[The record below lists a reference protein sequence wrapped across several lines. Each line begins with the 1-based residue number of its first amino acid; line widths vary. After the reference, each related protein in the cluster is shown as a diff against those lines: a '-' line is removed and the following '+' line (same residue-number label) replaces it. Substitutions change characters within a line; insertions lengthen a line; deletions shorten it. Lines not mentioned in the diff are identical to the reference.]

1 MVADPHGPLLLALS
15 PHTYLLLCFEP
26 ARTLGEV

>member
-1 MVADPHGPLLLALS
+1 MVADPHGPS
-15 PHTYLLLCFEP
+15 QSSHTYLLLCFEP